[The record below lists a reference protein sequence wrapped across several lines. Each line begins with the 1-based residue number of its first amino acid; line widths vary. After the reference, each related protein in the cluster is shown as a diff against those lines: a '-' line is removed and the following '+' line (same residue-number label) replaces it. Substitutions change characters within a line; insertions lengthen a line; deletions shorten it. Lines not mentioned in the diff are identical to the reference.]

1 MSRNPYVDDVSEPI
15 LRSSVVAFCDILGY
29 RDMLSEAQ
37 ECGKLKELLHQL
49 HNALLGSHR
58 FVDPNLRE
66 NILEDI
72 RGKHLS
78 AFRAFTDN
86 IVVGRPISED
96 GESELGQAF
105 YELSHFQMSMTI
117 EGFFIRGCISV
128 GDLYMDDITVFGQ
141 GLIDAYNGETT
152 LADKTPGLF

>member
-1 MSRNPYVDDVSEPI
+1 MSRNPYADGVSDPI
-15 LRSSVVAFCDILGY
+15 LRSSIVAFCDILGY

-37 ECGKLKELLHQL
+37 ECGNLGEHLHQL

-66 NILEDI
+66 NILQDI

-78 AFRAFTDN
+78 AFRAFTDK
-86 IVVGRPISED
+86 IVVGRPIKDD

-117 EGFFIRGCISV
+117 EGFFIRGGISI
-128 GDLYMDDITVFGQ
+128 GDLYMDDITVLGMKRGQ
-141 GLIDAYNGETT
+141 VYV
-152 LADKTPGLF
+152 